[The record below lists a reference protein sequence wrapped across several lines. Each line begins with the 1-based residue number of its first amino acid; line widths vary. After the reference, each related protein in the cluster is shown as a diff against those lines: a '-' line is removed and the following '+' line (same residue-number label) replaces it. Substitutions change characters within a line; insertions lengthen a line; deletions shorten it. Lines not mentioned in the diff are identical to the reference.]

1 MTKNNKENHFTEK
14 EALLFH
20 SEGKPGKIEI
30 KATKPLETQRDLS
43 LAYSPGVASP
53 VNAIA
58 ENVDTIFDYTSKGN
72 LVGVISNGTAILGL
86 GNLGAH
92 ASKPVME
99 GKAVLFKR
107 FADIDSID
115 LEIDTED
122 ADEFINSVKYL
133 GPTFGGINLEDIKAP
148 ECFIIEDTL
157 RELMDIPIFHDD
169 QHGTAIISAAALIN
183 ALDLVG
189 KDLKTAKI
197 VVNGAGA
204 AGIAC
209 LELLK
214 AMGMPNENAILCD
227 TKGVIHTERKENLNQ
242 WKSAHATKT
251 KLRTLEEAL
260 VESDIFFGLSKGG
273 IVSQKMV
280 ESMNDKPIIFA
291 MANPEPE
298 ILPEMVRE
306 VRPDAIIATGR
317 SDYPNQVNNVL
328 GFPYIFRG
336 ALDVRATTINLEM
349 KIAAAKAIASLA
361 KEDVPDEVA
370 NAYPGKRP
378 QYGPDYI
385 IPSTFDPR
393 LISKVPPAVAKAAMD
408 SGVAR
413 KAIVDMESYTNRLS
427 ARLNP
432 SAGLLQSIFQD
443 VKENPKRVIFAEGE
457 EEDMIRA
464 AAIFLN
470 NGMGTPILIGREE
483 IIKDKMNSIG
493 LDFFDQMEIHNTRNK
508 SSHDRYAEHI
518 YQRLQRK
525 GFLKKDCLDLLK
537 KERNVFGACMVSLKD
552 ADAMICGLN
561 RSYAL
566 SLESIEYVLDPIP
579 NKTILGLTVML
590 CNGRTIFVADT
601 NVHDM
606 PNAQELA
613 DITHQSAEV
622 VREVFGIEPRAALLS
637 YSNFG
642 KPFTER
648 SAYIRDAIKILD
660 NREVNFEYDGEMGAN
675 VAVNENLLNLYP
687 FCKLSGPANLLIM
700 PAIHS
705 ASISTKLLQELG
717 GGNLVGPYLVGFNEP
732 IQIAPLGANVAD
744 VVNLAALAA
753 FKS

>member
-1 MTKNNKENHFTEK
+1 MTKKDREEHFSEK
-14 EALLFH
+14 EALVFH
-20 SEGKPGKIEI
+20 AQGKPGKIEI

-43 LAYSPGVASP
+43 LAYSPGVAAP

-58 ENVDTIFDYTSKGN
+58 DDTSSVYDYTSKGN
-72 LVGVISNGTAILGL
+72 IVAVISNGTAILGL

-99 GKAVLFKR
+99 GKSVLFKR
-107 FADIDSID
+107 FSDIDSID

-122 ADEFINSVKYL
+122 ANEFINSVKYL
-133 GPTFGGINLEDIKAP
+133 GPSFGGINLEDIKAP

-157 RELMDIPIFHDD
+157 REIMDIPIFHDD

-183 ALDLVG
+183 AMDLNG
-189 KDLKTAKI
+189 KEINKARI

-227 TKGVIHTERKENLNQ
+227 TKGVIHTERKENMNQ
-242 WKSAHATKT
+242 WKSAHSVNTEC
-251 KLRTLEEAL
+251 RTLEDAL
-260 VESDIFFGLSKGG
+260 KGADIFFGLSIGN
-273 IVSQKMV
+273 IITQKMV
-280 ESMNDKPIIFA
+280 LSMAEKPIIFA

-298 ILPEMVRE
+298 ILPEKIKECRD
-306 VRPDAIIATGR
+306 DAIIATGR

-336 ALDVRATTINLEM
+336 ALDVRAKTINLEM
-349 KIAAAKAIASLA
+349 KIAAAKAIADLA

-378 QYGPDYI
+378 QYGPEYI
-385 IPSTFDPR
+385 IPSPFDPR

-408 SGVAR
+408 TGVAR
-413 KAIVDMESYTNRLS
+413 KAIVDMDNYSNELS

-432 SAGLLQSIFQD
+432 SAGLLQKVFQE
-443 VKENPKRVIFAEGE
+443 VKENPKRVIFTEGE

-464 AAIFLN
+464 AVIFLN
-470 NGMGTPILIGREE
+470 NRMGTPILIGRDEV
-483 IIKDKMNSIG
+483 IKNKMRDMG
-493 LDFFDQMEIHNTRNK
+493 LDFFDQVEIHSTRNK
-508 SSHDRYAEHI
+508 IEHDRYAEHI
-518 YQRLQRK
+518 YKRLQRK
-525 GFLKKDCLDLLK
+525 GFLKKDCLDLLIR
-537 KERNVFGACMVSLKD
+537 ERNVFAACMVSLKD
-552 ADAMICGLN
+552 ADAMVCGLT
-561 RSYAL
+561 RSYAA

-579 NKTILGLTVML
+579 NKTILGMTVML
-590 CNGRTIFVADT
+590 CNGRTIFVSDS

-606 PNAQELA
+606 PNASQLANITQE
-613 DITHQSAEV
+613 SAEV
-622 VREVFGIEPRAALLS
+622 VRDIFGIEPRAALVS

-648 SAYIRDAIKILD
+648 SVYMRDAKKILD
-660 NREVNFEYDGEMGAN
+660 ERNVDFEYDGEMGAN
-675 VAVNENLLNLYP
+675 TALNENLMSLYP

-705 ASISTKLLQELG
+705 ASISTKIH
-717 GGNLVGPYLVGFNEP
+717 NSHNFAYKMTV
-732 IQIAPLGANVAD
+732 
-744 VVNLAALAA
+744 
-753 FKS
+753 

>member
-58 ENVDTIFDYTSKGN
+58 ENIDTIFDYTSKGN

-214 AMGMPNENAILCD
+214 AMGMPHENAILCD

-242 WKSAHATKT
+242 WKSAHAIKT

-260 VESDIFFGLSKGG
+260 IDSDIFFGLSKGG

-298 ILPEMVRE
+298 ILPEIVRE

-413 KAIVDMESYTNRLS
+413 KAIVDMESYTNKLS

>member
-122 ADEFINSVKYL
+122 AEEFINSVKYL

-169 QHGTAIISAAALIN
+169 QHGTAIISVAALIN

-242 WKSAHATKT
+242 WKSAHANKT

-260 VESDIFFGLSKGG
+260 VGSDIFFGLSKGG

-298 ILPEMVRE
+298 ILPEIVRE

-432 SAGLLQSIFQD
+432 SAGLLQSIFHD

-483 IIKDKMNSIG
+483 IIKDKMNIIG

>member
-1 MTKNNKENHFTEK
+1 MSKKNREEHFSDK

-20 SEGKPGKIEI
+20 SQGKPGKIEI
-30 KATKPLETQRDLS
+30 KATKPLATQRDLS
-43 LAYSPGVASP
+43 LAYPPGVASP
-53 VNAIA
+53 VYAIA
-58 ENVDTIFDYTSKGN
+58 ENIDTIYDYTSKGN

-107 FADIDSID
+107 FSDIDSID

-122 ADEFINSVKYL
+122 PDEFINSVKYL
-133 GPTFGGINLEDIKAP
+133 GPSFGGINLEDIKAP
-148 ECFIIEDTL
+148 ECFIIEDSL
-157 RELMDIPIFHDD
+157 KEIMDIPIFHDD
-169 QHGTAIISAAALIN
+169 QHGTAIIASAALLN

-227 TKGVIHTERKENLNQ
+227 TKGVIHSERKENINQ
-242 WKSAHATKT
+242 WKSAHAIKT
-251 KLRTLEEAL
+251 KARSLQDAL
-260 VESDIFFGLSKGG
+260 KGSDIFFGLSKGN
-273 IVSQKMV
+273 IVTQKMV
-280 ESMNDKPIIFA
+280 ESMNEKPIIFA
-291 MANPEPE
+291 MANPDPE
-298 ILPEMVRE
+298 ILPELVKE
-306 VRPDAIIATGR
+306 TRPDAIIATGR

-336 ALDVRATTINLEM
+336 ALDVRAKTINLEM
-349 KIAAAKAIASLA
+349 KIAAAKAIADLA

-385 IPSTFDPR
+385 IPSPFDPR

-408 SGVAR
+408 TGVAR
-413 KAIVDMESYTNRLS
+413 KAIVDMDNYTSSLA

-432 SAGLLQSIFQD
+432 SAGLLQTIFQE

-464 AAIFLN
+464 ASIFLN
-470 NGMGTPILIGREE
+470 NKMGTPILIGREE
-483 IIKDKMNSIG
+483 IIKEKMLSIG
-493 LDFFDQMEIHNTRNK
+493 LDFFDQMEVQSTRNK
-508 SSHDRYAEHI
+508 SNHDRYADHI
-518 YQRLQRK
+518 YERLQRK
-525 GFLKKDCLDLLK
+525 GFLKKDCLELLK

-561 RSYAL
+561 RNYAA

-613 DITHQSAEV
+613 DITHQSADV
-622 VREVFGIEPRAALLS
+622 VREIFGIEPRAALLS

-648 SAYIRDAIKILD
+648 SSYIRDAIKILD
-660 NREVNFEYDGEMGAN
+660 RREVSFEYDGEMGAN
-675 VAVNENLLNLYP
+675 VAVNENLMKLYP

-717 GGNLVGPYLVGFNEP
+717 GSNLVGPYLVGFNEP
-732 IQIAPLGANVAD
+732 IQIAPLGANVEEI
-744 VVNLAALAA
+744 VNLATLAA

>member
-30 KATKPLETQRDLS
+30 KPTKSLETQRDLS

-58 ENVDTIFDYTSKGN
+58 EDKDTIFDYTSKGN

-122 ADEFINSVKYL
+122 ANEFINSVKYL

-227 TKGVIHTERKENLNQ
+227 TKGVIHTDRKENLNQ
-242 WKSAHATKT
+242 WKSAHAIKT
-251 KLRTLEEAL
+251 KVRTLEEAL
-260 VESDIFFGLSKGG
+260 IGSDIFFGLSKGG

-298 ILPEMVRE
+298 ILPEAVRE

-464 AAIFLN
+464 ATIFLN

-483 IIKDKMNSIG
+483 IIKEKMNSIG
-493 LDFFDQMEIHNTRNK
+493 LDFYDQMEIHNTRNK
-508 SSHDRYAEHI
+508 SSHDRYADHI

-622 VREVFGIEPRAALLS
+622 VKEVFGIEPRAALLS

-660 NREVNFEYDGEMGAN
+660 SREVNFEYDGEMGAN
-675 VAVNENLLNLYP
+675 VAVNENLLSLYP

-732 IQIAPLGANVAD
+732 IQIAPLGSNVAD

>member
-122 ADEFINSVKYL
+122 AEEFINSVKYL

-169 QHGTAIISAAALIN
+169 QHGTAIISVAALIN

-227 TKGVIHTERKENLNQ
+227 TKGIIHTERKENLNQ
-242 WKSAHATKT
+242 WKSAHANKT

-260 VESDIFFGLSKGG
+260 VGSDIFFGLSKGG

>member
-122 ADEFINSVKYL
+122 AEEFINSVKYL

-732 IQIAPLGANVAD
+732 IQIAPLGANVDD

>member
-30 KATKPLETQRDLS
+30 KATKSLETQRDLS

-157 RELMDIPIFHDD
+157 REIMDIPIFHDD

-214 AMGMPNENAILCD
+214 AMGMPNQNAILCD

-242 WKSAHATKT
+242 WKSAHAIKT

-260 VESDIFFGLSKGG
+260 KESDIFFGLSKGG
-273 IVSQKMV
+273 IVSQKMI

-298 ILPEMVRE
+298 ILPEIVRE

-622 VREVFGIEPRAALLS
+622 VREVFGIEPKAALLS

>member
-58 ENVDTIFDYTSKGN
+58 ENIDTIFDYTSKGN

-122 ADEFINSVKYL
+122 AEEFINSVKYL

-214 AMGMPNENAILCD
+214 AMGMPHENAILCD

-242 WKSAHATKT
+242 WKSAHAIKT

-260 VESDIFFGLSKGG
+260 VDSDIFFGLSKGG

-298 ILPEMVRE
+298 IIPEMVRE

-378 QYGPDYI
+378 QYGPNYI

-648 SAYIRDAIKILD
+648 SAYIRNAIKILD

>member
-122 ADEFINSVKYL
+122 AEEFINSVKYL

-242 WKSAHATKT
+242 WKSAHAIKT

-260 VESDIFFGLSKGG
+260 VDSDIFFGLSKGG

-298 ILPEMVRE
+298 IIPEMVRE

>member
-122 ADEFINSVKYL
+122 AEEFINSVKYL

-169 QHGTAIISAAALIN
+169 QHGTAIISVAALIN

-260 VESDIFFGLSKGG
+260 VGSDIFFGLSKGG

-675 VAVNENLLNLYP
+675 VAVNENLLKLYP

>member
-30 KATKPLETQRDLS
+30 KATKSLETQRDLS

-58 ENVDTIFDYTSKGN
+58 EDKDTIFDYTSRGN

-227 TKGVIHTERKENLNQ
+227 TKGVIHTDRKENLNQ
-242 WKSAHATKT
+242 WKSAHAIKT

-260 VESDIFFGLSKGG
+260 IGSDIFFGLSKGG

-298 ILPEMVRE
+298 ILPEAVRE

-349 KIAAAKAIASLA
+349 KIAAAQAIASLA

-464 AAIFLN
+464 ATIFLN

-483 IIKDKMNSIG
+483 IIKEKMSSIG
-493 LDFFDQMEIHNTRNK
+493 LDFYDQMEIHNTRNK
-508 SSHDRYAEHI
+508 SSHDRYADHI

-622 VREVFGIEPRAALLS
+622 VKEVFGIEPRAALLS

-660 NREVNFEYDGEMGAN
+660 SREVNFEYDGEMGAN
-675 VAVNENLLNLYP
+675 VAVNENLLSLYP

-732 IQIAPLGANVAD
+732 IQIAPLGSNVAD

>member
-1 MTKNNKENHFTEK
+1 MTKNNKENHFSEK

-122 ADEFINSVKYL
+122 ADEFINSVRYL

-214 AMGMPNENAILCD
+214 AMGMPNEKAILCD

-260 VESDIFFGLSKGG
+260 VGSDIFFGLSKGG

-483 IIKDKMNSIG
+483 IIKDKMNNIG

>member
-1 MTKNNKENHFTEK
+1 MSKKNSFSEK
-14 EALLFH
+14 EALVFH
-20 SEGKPGKIEI
+20 SQGKPGKIEI

-43 LAYSPGVASP
+43 LAYSPGVAAP

-58 ENVDTIFDYTSKGN
+58 ENIDTIYDYTSKGN

-107 FADIDSID
+107 FSDIDSID
-115 LEIDTED
+115 LEVDTENP
-122 ADEFINSVKYL
+122 DEFINAVKYL

-148 ECFIIEDTL
+148 ECFIIEDSL
-157 RELMDIPIFHDD
+157 KEQMDIPIFHDD
-169 QHGTAIISAAALIN
+169 QHGTAIISSAALIN

-189 KDLKTAKI
+189 KDIKNSKI

-214 AMGMPNENAILCD
+214 AMGMPNKNAILCD
-227 TKGVIHTERKENLNQ
+227 TKGVIHSERKENINQ
-242 WKSAHATKT
+242 WKSAHAIKT
-251 KLRTLEEAL
+251 NLRTLEDAL
-260 VESDIFFGLSKGG
+260 KNADIFFGLSKGN
-273 IVSQKMV
+273 IISQKMV

-291 MANPEPE
+291 MANPDPE
-298 ILPEMVRE
+298 ILPELVKE
-306 VRPDAIIATGR
+306 IRPDAIIATGR

-336 ALDVRATTINLEM
+336 ALDVRAKTINLEM
-349 KIAAAKAIASLA
+349 KIAAAKAIAALA

-385 IPSTFDPR
+385 IPSPFDPR
-393 LISKVPPAVAKAAMD
+393 LISRVPPAVAKAAMD
-408 SGVAR
+408 TGVAR
-413 KAIVDMESYTNRLS
+413 KAIVDMDNYSHTLS

-470 NGMGTPILIGREE
+470 NKMGTPILIGREE
-483 IIKDKMNSIG
+483 IIKAKMKDIG
-493 LDFFDQMEIHNTRNK
+493 LDFFDQMEIHSTRNK

-518 YQRLQRK
+518 YTRLQRK
-525 GFLKKDCLDLLK
+525 GFLKKDCLDLLT
-537 KERNVFGACMVSLKD
+537 KERNVFGACMVSLGD

-561 RSYAL
+561 RSYAV

-622 VREVFGIEPRAALLS
+622 VKNIFGIEPRAALLS

-648 SAYIRDAIKILD
+648 SAYIRDAIKLLD
-660 NREVNFEYDGEMGAN
+660 KREINFEYDGEMGAN
-675 VAVNENLLNLYP
+675 VALNENLMNLYP

-744 VVNLAALAA
+744 IVNLAALAA

>member
-1 MTKNNKENHFTEK
+1 MSKNNKENHFTEK

-20 SEGKPGKIEI
+20 SDGKPGKIEI
-30 KATKPLETQRDLS
+30 KATKSLETQRDLS

-58 ENVDTIFDYTSKGN
+58 EDKDTIFDYTSKGN

-227 TKGVIHTERKENLNQ
+227 TKGVIHTDRKENLNQ
-242 WKSAHATKT
+242 WKSAHAIKT
-251 KLRTLEEAL
+251 KVRTLEEAL
-260 VESDIFFGLSKGG
+260 IGSDIFFGLSKGG

-298 ILPEMVRE
+298 ILPETVRE

-349 KIAAAKAIASLA
+349 KIAAAQAIASLA

-432 SAGLLQSIFQD
+432 SAGLLQSIFHD

-464 AAIFLN
+464 ATIFLN

-483 IIKDKMNSIG
+483 IIKEKMNSIG
-493 LDFFDQMEIHNTRNK
+493 LDFYDQMEIHNTRNK
-508 SSHDRYAEHI
+508 SSHDRYADHI

-660 NREVNFEYDGEMGAN
+660 SREVNFEYDGEMGAN

-732 IQIAPLGANVAD
+732 IQIAPLGSNVAD

>member
-242 WKSAHATKT
+242 WKSAHAIKT

-260 VESDIFFGLSKGG
+260 VDSDIFFGLSKGG

-298 ILPEMVRE
+298 IIPEMVRE

-378 QYGPDYI
+378 QYGPNYI

>member
-242 WKSAHATKT
+242 WKSAHAIKT

-378 QYGPDYI
+378 QYGPNYI

>member
-1 MTKNNKENHFTEK
+1 MTKKDREEHFSEK
-14 EALLFH
+14 EALVFH
-20 SEGKPGKIEI
+20 AQGKPGKIEI

-43 LAYSPGVASP
+43 LAYSPGVAAP
-53 VNAIA
+53 VSAIA
-58 ENVDTIFDYTSKGN
+58 DDESTVYDYTSKGN
-72 LVGVISNGTAILGL
+72 IVAVISNGTAILGL

-99 GKAVLFKR
+99 GKSVLFKR
-107 FADIDSID
+107 FSDIDSID

-133 GPTFGGINLEDIKAP
+133 GPSFGGINLEDIKAP

-169 QHGTAIISAAALIN
+169 QHGTAIISAAALLN
-183 ALDLVG
+183 ALDLTG
-189 KDLKTAKI
+189 KNIKEVKI

-214 AMGMPNENAILCD
+214 AMGMPNQNAILCD
-227 TKGVIHTERKENLNQ
+227 TKGVIYSERKENMNQ
-242 WKSAHATKT
+242 WKSAHAVKT
-251 KLRTLEEAL
+251 KCRTLEDAL
-260 VESDIFFGLSKGG
+260 KGADIFFGLSIGN
-273 IVSQKMV
+273 IISQKMV
-280 ESMNDKPIIFA
+280 KSMAEKPIIFA

-298 ILPEMVRE
+298 ILPEKIKECRS
-306 VRPDAIIATGR
+306 DAIIATGR

-336 ALDVRATTINLEM
+336 ALDVRAKTINLEM
-349 KIAAAKAIASLA
+349 KIAAAKAIADLA

-378 QYGPDYI
+378 QYGPEYI
-385 IPSTFDPR
+385 IPSPFDPR
-393 LISKVPPAVAKAAMD
+393 LISKVPPAVALAAMD
-408 SGVAR
+408 TGVAR
-413 KAIVDMESYTNRLS
+413 KAIVDMENYSNELS

-432 SAGLLQSIFQD
+432 SAGLLQKVFQE
-443 VKENPKRVIFAEGE
+443 VKENPKRVIFTEGE

-464 AAIFLN
+464 AVIFLN
-470 NGMGTPILIGREE
+470 NNMGTPILIGRDEV
-483 IIKDKMNSIG
+483 IKEKMKKMG
-493 LDFFDQMEIHNTRNK
+493 LEFFDKIEIHSTRNK
-508 SSHDRYAEHI
+508 VEHDRFAEHI
-518 YQRLQRK
+518 YHRLQRK
-525 GFLKKDCLDLLK
+525 GFLRSDCLDLLIR
-537 KERNVFGACMVSLKD
+537 ERNVFAACMVSLKE
-552 ADAMICGLN
+552 ADAMVCGLT
-561 RSYAL
+561 RSYAA

-579 NKTILGLTVML
+579 NKTILGMTVML
-590 CNGRTIFVADT
+590 CNGRTVFVADS

-606 PNAQELA
+606 PNASQLANITQE
-613 DITHQSAEV
+613 SAEV
-622 VREVFGIEPRAALLS
+622 VRDIFGIEPRAALVS

-642 KPFTER
+642 KPYTER
-648 SAYIRDAIKILD
+648 SVYMREAKKILD
-660 NREVNFEYDGEMGAN
+660 ERNVDFEYDGEMGAN
-675 VAVNENLLNLYP
+675 TALNENLMNLYP

-705 ASISTKLLQELG
+705 ASISTKMLQELG
-717 GGNLVGPYLVGFNEP
+717 GGTLVGPYLVGFKEN

-744 VVNLAALAA
+744 IVNLAALSA